1 MASVT
6 LATMRTRVKQ
16 RCDQEYS
23 DSEFVTTA
31 ELDQLIN
38 TSYAELYGL
47 LVRHSLHRTETVYSI
62 TATGAASY
70 ALPADIF
77 AVLGVFRVDGTTT
90 KAMMP
95 RHDHRKRPD
104 TSVTGPAITY
114 RVIGS
119 SVEFIPVPTSGTYE
133 IVYVPTP
140 TTVVED
146 DDSLDGVLGWEE
158 YVVVDC
164 AIKILQKEESDTASL
179 QRDRE
184 RLAARI
190 VDEANHV
197 EMTEGLVVANV
208 RNTLTSYTEG
218 DYIGPRGYRGPRWW

>member
-1 MASVT
+1 
-6 LATMRTRVKQ
+6 MRTRVKQ

-47 LVRHSLHRTETVYSI
+47 LIRHSLHRTETVYSI

-70 ALPADIF
+70 ALPTDIF
-77 AVLGVFRVDGTTT
+77 AVLGVFRVDGTAT
-90 KAMMP
+90 KSYMA

-104 TSVTGPAITY
+104 TGVTGTALTY

-119 SVEFIPVPTSGTYE
+119 SIEFIPVPASGTYE
-133 IVYVPTP
+133 VVYVPTP
-140 TTVVED
+140 TTLAD
-146 DDSLDGVLGWEE
+146 DADTLDGVLGWEE

-164 AIKILQKEESDTASL
+164 AIKILQKEESDATSL
-179 QRDRE
+179 QRERE

-190 VDEANHV
+190 VDEANHA
-197 EMTEGLVVANV
+197 EMTEGLVIANV
-208 RNTLTSYTEG
+208 RNTMSSYTEG
-218 DYIGPRGYRGPRWW
+218 DYTGPRGYRGPRWW